1 MAHYASEPL
10 AKYMHAP
17 RLRTTCAHVCV
28 KSYKVATESTSDPE
42 QLTALLAT
50 HGYAETL
57 LYSALHPDP
66 TYLLGLSDGR
76 DADRATSTIVHM
88 VRWHSRRT
96 VITERFTAPE
106 KLVLTVLYD
115 FENSGSSSSQR
126 CRATK
131 QSYEQKA
138 DSLESCRLACS
149 TGKVSRFEVNC
160 LVRPRPR
167 NDHSMAQRHRGGRS
181 RSTPSLGRR
190 SWRARRRLIVAKTQ
204 NTEEE
209 WEA

>member
-1 MAHYASEPL
+1 MRDPGSLPSRAGRFVAHVHMAHYASEPL

-28 KSYKVATESTSDPE
+28 KSYKVATESASDPE

-106 KLVLTVLYD
+106 KFVLTVLQLR
-115 FENSGSSSSQR
+115 FREQR
-126 CRATK
+126 QQQQPEM
-131 QSYEQKA
+131 QSYQAKLRA
-138 DSLESCRLACS
+138 ESGQLGVLPTRLLHWKGLC
-149 TGKVSRFEVNC
+149 KV
-160 LVRPRPR
+160 
-167 NDHSMAQRHRGGRS
+167 
-181 RSTPSLGRR
+181 
-190 SWRARRRLIVAKTQ
+190 
-204 NTEEE
+204 
-209 WEA
+209 